1 MTQYQSQLGGHP
13 AWLLQEGDYGKQR
26 MWGAIG
32 WGGFSIVAGAIITRY
47 GLHSSFYTYMGA
59 ALIALGPTALLP
71 VQALQKKH
79 PELAPQLPGDHPDE
93 GEPTSNASG
102 AQVREQ

>member
-1 MTQYQSQLGGHP
+1 MRTPDEGSQLP
-13 AWLLQEGDYGKQR
+13 VLQEGDYGKQR

-32 WGGFSIVAGAIITRY
+32 WGGFSIVAGVVISKY

-59 ALIALGPTALLP
+59 AVIALGPTALLP

-79 PELAPQLPGDHPDE
+79 PDLAPRED
-93 GEPTSNASG
+93 ASDAG
-102 AQVREQ
+102 IRSQIQFLH